1 MLDDPI
7 IRPPA
12 LMVQSTLSGSSDPL
26 VITASFRGDASNR
39 HLILR
44 LLLTNITNVDLN
56 GIEYGIV

>member
-1 MLDDPI
+1 
-7 IRPPA
+7 
-12 LMVQSTLSGSSDPL
+12 MVQSTLSGSSDPL